1 MSTAT
6 DRLAL
11 YLAAEAEILK
21 AEEVS
26 LRGGG
31 GGAERTLR
39 MSRLQEVRQ
48 GIKDLQR
55 EIAAENAN
63 AAGTGGLGFS
73 VANLSGC

>member
-11 YLAAEAEILK
+11 YLAAEAEILE

-55 EIAAENAN
+55 EIAAENTN
-63 AAGTGGLGFS
+63 AAGGGLGFS
-73 VANLSGC
+73 LANLSGG

>member
-1 MSTAT
+1 MSTAS

-11 YLAAEAEILK
+11 YLAAEAKILE

-26 LRGGG
+26 VRSGG
-31 GGAERTLR
+31 GGADRALR
-39 MSRLQEVRQ
+39 MSRLMEVRQ

-63 AAGTGGLGFS
+63 AAGVGGLGFS
-73 VANLSGC
+73 VANLSGD

>member
-6 DRLAL
+6 ERLAL
-11 YLAAEAEILK
+11 YLAAEAQILE

-26 LRGGG
+26 VRGGG
-31 GGAERTLR
+31 GGAERALR

-48 GIKDLQR
+48 GIKELQR

-63 AAGTGGLGFS
+63 AASVGGLGFS

>member
-6 DRLAL
+6 ERLAL
-11 YLAAEAEILK
+11 YLAAEAQILE

-26 LRGGG
+26 VRGGG
-31 GGAERTLR
+31 GGAERALR

-48 GIKDLQR
+48 GIKELQR

-63 AAGTGGLGFS
+63 AAGVGGLGFS

>member
-6 DRLAL
+6 ERLAL

-21 AEEVS
+21 AEEVAVRS
-26 LRGGG
+26 GGG
-31 GGAERTLR
+31 GSERMLR

-48 GIKDLQR
+48 GIKELQR
-55 EIAAENAN
+55 EIAAEAAN
-63 AAGTGGLGFS
+63 ASNVGGLGYS

>member
-6 DRLAL
+6 ERLAL

-21 AEEVS
+21 AEEVAY
-26 LRGGG
+26 RNGGSG
-31 GGAERTLR
+31 SERSLR
-39 MSRLQEVRQ
+39 MSRLQEVRH
-48 GIKDLQR
+48 GIKELQR

-63 AAGTGGLGFS
+63 ATSGGLGYS